1 MSWGIG
7 GGILGF
13 LVSELATPP
22 FDWGLIAI
30 SAAGIGGGL
39 GLFAGS
45 GTILLYMS
53 VWLTRAILADLRRW
67 R

>member
-13 LVSELATPP
+13 LVRELATPP
-22 FDWGLIAI
+22 YDWGLIAR

-45 GTILLYMS
+45 GTMLLYGA
-53 VWLTRAILADLRRW
+53 VCLTRVILADLKRGR
-67 R
+67 